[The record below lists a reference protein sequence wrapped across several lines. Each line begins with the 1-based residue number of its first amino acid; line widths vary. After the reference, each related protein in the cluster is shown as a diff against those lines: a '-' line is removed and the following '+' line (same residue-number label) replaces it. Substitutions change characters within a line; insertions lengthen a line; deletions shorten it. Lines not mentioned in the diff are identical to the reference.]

1 MGQHGPAI
9 EWRHFPW
16 PEHAECVLDRPAH
29 CFRDLIG
36 NTQCQRANVFRL
48 DRECERPLL
57 PKRMELLA
65 VFLRAAIAFGAA
77 LVAVDVERDGI
88 VADRLNA

>member
-1 MGQHGPAI
+1 
-9 EWRHFPW
+9 
-16 PEHAECVLDRPAH
+16 LDRPAH

-65 VFLRAAIAFGAA
+65 VFLRAAIAFGFRHSRT
-77 LVAVDVERDGI
+77 LSVNI
-88 VADRLNA
+88 VAASREEPDGVTVASDL

>member
-1 MGQHGPAI
+1 MPG
-9 EWRHFPW
+9 
-16 PEHAECVLDRPAH
+16 
-29 CFRDLIG
+29 
-36 NTQCQRANVFRL
+36 ANVFRL

-88 VADRLNA
+88 VADRLNAECYAREGPKTGWYVAFFRFYRLRAWSKLTTADPAFRPV